1 MKLMGITGKSGAWKT
16 TFSNILAQNE
26 DVGVI
31 HIDDLLREIKLK
43 YFKSLMQNS
52 NKGEKTKVNSGLK
65 MLIYKNRIVFNLFMK
80 FRAKLLKKR
89 IDSKIQELQDRG
101 KKVIIIDDIF
111 IKSLHIYDDL
121 EKVLLVERSYVNRK
135 QALRDR
141 DDLTLQ
147 DIVASDIA
155 HFKGIYKD
163 THKNSKIENIT
174 NKGSKEELF
183 IKAKEIYEKYCI
195 SQKSKFR
202 RSVSNKGDNCE
213 PKNLKRKERR
223 KKDISIEKWFLK
235 WYYIEKVRGGI
246 FMKILLKNG
255 RLIDYKTKTDEVT
268 DILINDNKIEK
279 IAKDINE
286 KADRIIDC
294 TNLNII
300 PGMIDMHCH
309 LREPGFEYKETIE
322 TGAKSAVCGGFTTI
336 CPMPNTKPTPD
347 SAIILQKIIKEGKRV
362 NLCNIL
368 PFASV
373 SKGEKGEELVN
384 FDELKNA
391 GAIGFSDDGMPVVNS
406 RMMREAMIK
415 ADSLGSFV
423 SSHCE
428 EKSVSSGAINAGKV
442 ADSLGVEG
450 VLPEAEEIMA
460 AREIVI
466 SETNNVRGHICHIS
480 TKTSKNMI
488 RDAKKRGVKITCETC
503 PHYFTF
509 TVDEVLNSGAN
520 AKMNPPLREE
530 KDRQAII
537 EGLKEGTIDAIITD
551 HAPHSEEEKNR
562 DLSKAPNGIIGF
574 ETALSAEIMNLVD
587 TGDLS
592 YLDLVRVTSYNP
604 AKLLKIDRGTIEE
617 GKVADITIFDP
628 NERYTYTKDMIVSK
642 SKNSPFIGKELKGK
656 VKYTIVNGKVVYAER
671 KANIWMLLID

>member
-1 MKLMGITGKSGAWKT
+1 M
-16 TFSNILAQNE
+16 
-26 DVGVI
+26 
-31 HIDDLLREIKLK
+31 R
-43 YFKSLMQNS
+43 
-52 NKGEKTKVNSGLK
+52 
-65 MLIYKNRIVFNLFMK
+65 
-80 FRAKLLKKR
+80 
-89 IDSKIQELQDRG
+89 
-101 KKVIIIDDIF
+101 
-111 IKSLHIYDDL
+111 
-121 EKVLLVERSYVNRK
+121 
-135 QALRDR
+135 
-141 DDLTLQ
+141 
-147 DIVASDIA
+147 
-155 HFKGIYKD
+155 
-163 THKNSKIENIT
+163 
-174 NKGSKEELF
+174 
-183 IKAKEIYEKYCI
+183 
-195 SQKSKFR
+195 
-202 RSVSNKGDNCE
+202 
-213 PKNLKRKERR
+213 
-223 KKDISIEKWFLK
+223 
-235 WYYIEKVRGGI
+235 
-246 FMKILLKNG
+246 ILLKNG
-255 RLIDYKTKTDEVT
+255 RLIDYKTNKDELT
-268 DILINDNKIEK
+268 DILIHNDRIEK
-279 IAKDINE
+279 IAKNIDD
-286 KADRIIDC
+286 KADEIIDC

-336 CPMPNTKPTPD
+336 CPMPNTNPTPD
-347 SAIILQKIIKEGKRV
+347 SAIILQKIIEEGKRV

-384 FDELKNA
+384 FDELKEA

-428 EKSVSSGAINAGKV
+428 EKSVSSGAINAGKI
-442 ADSLGVEG
+442 ADTLGVEG

-509 TVDEVLNSGAN
+509 TVDEVLKSGAN
-520 AKMNPPLREE
+520 AKMNPPIREE

-537 EGLKEGTIDAIITD
+537 EGLKEGTIDSIITD
-551 HAPHSEEEKNR
+551 HAPHSEEEKER
-562 DLSKAPNGIIGF
+562 ELSKAPNGIIGF
-574 ETALSAEIMNLVD
+574 ETALAAEIMNLVD

-617 GKVADITIFDP
+617 GKIADISIFDP
-628 NERYTYTKDMIVSK
+628 NERYVYTKDMIVSK

-656 VKYTIVNGKVVYAER
+656 VKYTIVGGKIVYSD
-671 KANIWMLLID
+671 KN

>member
-1 MKLMGITGKSGAWKT
+1 MKL
-16 TFSNILAQNE
+16 
-26 DVGVI
+26 
-31 HIDDLLREIKLK
+31 
-43 YFKSLMQNS
+43 
-52 NKGEKTKVNSGLK
+52 
-65 MLIYKNRIVFNLFMK
+65 
-80 FRAKLLKKR
+80 
-89 IDSKIQELQDRG
+89 
-101 KKVIIIDDIF
+101 
-111 IKSLHIYDDL
+111 
-121 EKVLLVERSYVNRK
+121 
-135 QALRDR
+135 
-141 DDLTLQ
+141 
-147 DIVASDIA
+147 
-155 HFKGIYKD
+155 
-163 THKNSKIENIT
+163 
-174 NKGSKEELF
+174 
-183 IKAKEIYEKYCI
+183 
-195 SQKSKFR
+195 
-202 RSVSNKGDNCE
+202 
-213 PKNLKRKERR
+213 
-223 KKDISIEKWFLK
+223 
-235 WYYIEKVRGGI
+235 
-246 FMKILLKNG
+246 LLKNG
-255 RLIDYKTKTDEVT
+255 RLIDYKTNTDEVT

-279 IAKDINE
+279 IEKNIDE
-286 KADRIIDC
+286 KADKTIDC

-384 FDELKNA
+384 FDELKKA

-442 ADSLGVEG
+442 ADTLGVEG

-509 TVDEVLNSGAN
+509 TVDEVLKSGAN

-562 DLSKAPNGIIGF
+562 DLAKAPNGIIGF

-617 GKVADITIFDP
+617 GKIADITIFDP
-628 NERYTYTKDMIVSK
+628 NETYTYTKDMIVSK

-656 VKYTIVNGKVVYAER
+656 VKYTIVNGKIVYSD
-671 KANIWMLLID
+671 KN